1 MGIVHRRWHHPCAA
15 DMLILDVIPG
25 ISDGHNWYGTK
36 QPAGICTGPTVQ
48 DQKPSISR
56 WAHGHRWFDILVL
69 LPLVSIVEH
78 QKDAPKGLCLWLHH
92 TAGCERGRQWRKA
105 LALLFDMDLFS
116 IEKDWVKISVHGRM
130 FLLTFWWR
138 TASHSTEN
146 TNFSAENSRILW
158 YSWDHWNKHNG

>member
-1 MGIVHRRWHHPCAA
+1 MFSQGSRMDITGTGRSSQQAYVPGQQSKIRSLPFHDGP
-15 DMLILDVIPG
+15 MVIGGLTSWSCFPL
-25 ISDGHNWYGTK
+25 SQLLSTK
-36 QPAGICTGPTVQ
+36 
-48 DQKPSISR
+48 KM
-56 WAHGHRWFDILVL
+56 
-69 LPLVSIVEH
+69 H
-78 QKDAPKGLCLWLHH
+78 QKTKRAVPKRLHH